1 MIPQAQFIDT
11 TFQLQLDNTERLT
24 VAQRKAYLQKLRATI
39 INKRAK
45 IEEALYLD
53 LRKNPTEAS
62 MTEILPLI
70 LEIDHFLKHLTKWT
84 KPHRVANNLF
94 FFGSQ
99 AYTVLEPWGMALIIS
114 PWNYPFQLPILHLIS
129 SIAAGN
135 RTMIKPSEFTPHANA
150 ILTEV
155 VNAVFPPKWVQ
166 VVEGEVETTTYLL
179 SKPFHHIHFTGSP
192 MVGKIIMEA
201 ASKHLSHCTLE
212 LGGKSPFIID
222 DKYNMDQAVQ
232 KLILGKYINLGQTCI
247 APDYILLP
255 TNRKQEFIDS
265 FNRLIQK
272 AFGDEPALSD
282 QLARIINDKQYQR
295 LKRLMND
302 SLSNGATLYAGGD
315 TIEKER
321 YISPT
326 LIGDLRKDDLLL
338 EEEIFG
344 PILPIVTFDKIA
356 DAKAFINARP
366 KPLAMYLF
374 TNDQRWSTYFNEHTS
389 SGALVINDVLLHI
402 MHPNLPFG
410 GANHSGLGYSTGKY
424 GMEDF
429 SHVKPVLKTNK
440 YFTATRFMSYPLSKN
455 LDSILNFMIK

>member
-1 MIPQAQFIDT
+1 MIPQAQYIDT
-11 TFQLQLDNTERLT
+11 TFQLQLDNKERLT
-24 VAQRKAYLQKLRATI
+24 VAQRKAYLQKLRTTI
-39 INKRAK
+39 IEKRTK

-62 MTEILPLI
+62 VTEILPLI
-70 LEIDHFLKHLTKWT
+70 LEIDHFLKHLSQWT
-84 KPHRVANNLF
+84 KPQRVANNLF
-94 FFGSQ
+94 FFGSK

-114 PWNYPFQLPILHLIS
+114 PWNYPFQLPLLHLIA

-135 RTMIKPSEFTPHANA
+135 RTIVKPSEFTPNANA

-155 VNAVFPPKWVQ
+155 IHTAFPPKWVQ
-166 VVEGEVETTTYLL
+166 VVEGEVDTNTYLL

-192 MVGKIIMEA
+192 AVGKKIMEA

-212 LGGKSPFIID
+212 LGGKSPIIID
-222 DKYNMDQAVQ
+222 DQYDMDQAVQ

-247 APDYILLP
+247 APDYVLLP
-255 TNRKQEFIDS
+255 SNRKQAFIDS
-265 FNRLIQK
+265 FNKLIHK
-272 AFGDEPALSD
+272 AFGEDPALSN
-282 QLARIINDKQYQR
+282 QLARIINDKQYKR
-295 LKRLMND
+295 LKKLMDD
-302 SLSNGATLYAGGD
+302 SIINGASLFSGGHVN
-315 TIEKER
+315 ENER

-326 LIGDLRKDDLLL
+326 LIGDIKIGDALL

-344 PILPIVTFDKIA
+344 PILPIITFDKIA
-356 DAKAFINARP
+356 QAKSFINDRP

-374 TNDQRWSTYFNEHTS
+374 TNDKRWSKYFNEHTS

-429 SHVKPVLKTNK
+429 SHVKPILKTNK
-440 YFTATRFMSYPLSKN
+440 YFTATRFMNYPFSKN
-455 LDSILNFMIK
+455 LERILDFMIR